1 MSTRIINPSTPGE
14 ANAAMS
20 LSEDD
25 APNPYAT
32 IFYTVHSGRIRF
44 FGLRVAGTELV
55 PVDEGADPTERIVYF
70 DRRGGGTTTTNPDEA
85 LVLISGTLENGAM
98 DIYDKERFGPRLA
111 DLGEA
116 TDFVTIIRMVYNM
129 EAQEVTA

>member
-20 LSEDD
+20 LSEDNT
-25 APNPYAT
+25 PHPYAT
-32 IFYTVHSGRIRF
+32 IFYTVHEGRIRF

-55 PVDEGADPTERIVYF
+55 PVDEGTDPTERIVYF
-70 DRRGGGTTTTNPDEA
+70 DRRGGGKTTTNPDEA
-85 LVLISGTLENGAM
+85 IVLISGTLENGAM
-98 DIYDKERFGPRLA
+98 DLELAGVGTQLA
-111 DLGEA
+111 DVGEA